1 MERTTRNKIKSNL
14 PFQIVLYINLWFFPI
29 WLSVVAY
36 NLDLNY
42 SKYVRDVC
50 NAILLVIFA
59 ILLVSDSLK
68 LYLGYLGNLGGK
80 IPELAACWLISLL
93 IQLPLEMFLV
103 FNRRTL
109 FERNNVF
116 VHYFMIGLLFLEI
129 VTGAIALKNLA
140 DLRART
146 FYLARLYNAPSKY

>member
-29 WLSVVAY
+29 WLLVVAY

-42 SKYVRDVC
+42 SKYVKDVC

-103 FNRRTL
+103 FNHRTL
-109 FERNNVF
+109 FEHNNIF

-129 VTGAIALKNLA
+129 VMGAIALKNLA
-140 DLRART
+140 ELRART
-146 FYLARLYNAPSKY
+146 FYLAQLYNAPSKY

>member
-29 WLSVVAY
+29 WLLVVAY

-42 SKYVRDVC
+42 SKYVKDVC

-80 IPELAACWLISLL
+80 VMKFCCIE
-93 IQLPLEMFLV
+93 
-103 FNRRTL
+103 
-109 FERNNVF
+109 
-116 VHYFMIGLLFLEI
+116 
-129 VTGAIALKNLA
+129 
-140 DLRART
+140 
-146 FYLARLYNAPSKY
+146 